1 MLSIRLTFE
10 KSSAFQIFDILF
22 IHAVGGRAF
31 EVSVAISNNL
41 PLPSAL
47 LLTVHRYPNPQGL
60 SFKISV
66 QCVIRIRDGS
76 WIYYQKMTHSGRW
89 THVLGRRKVLTSW
102 VGFSPVLLCTG
113 AKVLGILQYTVFGVE
128 TNLYYQYVLWMLVW
142 NQHMVHKHVFV
153 ARLSQCFQLG
163 GYRIPCLRTRCSVVA
178 FMFGI
183 LQSLVI
189 RFSFPAWRECGGS
202 SCSLR
207 FTTTDLMKRSRE
219 HEGSIWGVGI
229 WKNACLSVTF
239 LRTRKSD
246 HNMYLKV
253 VQIDRAHKIR
263 GEPGKFG
270 TMLWLKFQRKIR
282 VAHFWPHFWFS
293 PLQL

>member
-1 MLSIRLTFE
+1 MFGHPPPPPQITTFLVTPSNYSFWLFGHPPSNNTFLKLAKFRHLVITEVCGPSSVFQMLSIRLTFE

-113 AKVLGILQYTVFGVE
+113 AKVLGIL
-128 TNLYYQYVLWMLVW
+128 
-142 NQHMVHKHVFV
+142 
-153 ARLSQCFQLG
+153 
-163 GYRIPCLRTRCSVVA
+163 
-178 FMFGI
+178 
-183 LQSLVI
+183 
-189 RFSFPAWRECGGS
+189 
-202 SCSLR
+202 
-207 FTTTDLMKRSRE
+207 
-219 HEGSIWGVGI
+219 
-229 WKNACLSVTF
+229 
-239 LRTRKSD
+239 
-246 HNMYLKV
+246 
-253 VQIDRAHKIR
+253 
-263 GEPGKFG
+263 
-270 TMLWLKFQRKIR
+270 
-282 VAHFWPHFWFS
+282 
-293 PLQL
+293 